1 MDYENRP
8 VPEGINVSRTHPL
21 ADFAWLLALVGIV
34 VTVVV
39 LALSL
44 AAGWLA
50 QQVPF
55 EQEVRWAQVMPASS
69 LATEQQDERT
79 QAWLQALA
87 DDLVAAHPLPDGMR
101 VQVHYVEDDTVVN
114 AYATLGGNV
123 VVFSGLLRAL
133 ESENAVAMVLA
144 HEIAHIR
151 YRDPIVALGR
161 GVAVAL
167 GLSALGGMADSGLAQ
182 NMVGNVG
189 LLTVLSFS
197 RRQETRA
204 DEDALLAL
212 QAHYGHLAGADS
224 LFAWLQ
230 EHTGPTI
237 PEFFATHPLT
247 DDRLN
252 RIRETARGTTAGEQ
266 SPLPAWLLVPSS

>member
-8 VPEGINVSRTHPL
+8 VPEGINVGRTHPL
-21 ADFAWLLALVGIV
+21 ADFAWLLAVVGIV
-34 VTVVV
+34 VTLVV
-39 LALSL
+39 LLLSL

-55 EQEVRWAQVMPASS
+55 EQEVRWAQVMPVSAP
-69 LATEQQDERT
+69 AAVQQDERT
-79 QAWLQALA
+79 RAWLQTLA
-87 DDLVAAHPLPDGMR
+87 DELVVAHPLPEGMR
-101 VQVHYVEDDTVVN
+101 VQVHYVEDDDVVN

-151 YRDPIVALGR
+151 HRDPIVALGR

-167 GLSALGGMADSGLAQ
+167 GLSAMGGMADSGLAQ

-204 DEDALLAL
+204 DEDAMVAM
-212 QAHYGHLAGADS
+212 QAHYGHLGGADS
-224 LFAWLQ
+224 LFVWLQ
-230 EHTGPTI
+230 AHTGPNV

-247 DDRLN
+247 DDRLD
-252 RIRETARGTTAGEQ
+252 RIREAAQGSTGGVP
-266 SPLPAWLLVPSS
+266 SPLPEWLVLTSP

>member
-21 ADFAWLLALVGIV
+21 ADFAWLLAVVGII
-34 VTVVV
+34 VTLVV

-55 EQEVRWAQVMPASS
+55 EQEVRWAQVMPMSS
-69 LATEQQDERT
+69 PAAEQQDERT
-79 QAWLQALA
+79 RAWLQALT
-87 DDLVAAHPLPDGMR
+87 DKLVSAHPLPDGMH
-101 VQVHYVEDDTVVN
+101 VQVHYVEDDDVVN

-167 GLSALGGMADSGLAQ
+167 GLSAMGGMADSGLAQ

-204 DEDALLAL
+204 DEDALVAM
-212 QAHYGHLAGADS
+212 QAHYGHLGGADS

-230 EHTGPTI
+230 AHTGPTV

-247 DDRLN
+247 DDRLD
-252 RIRETARGTTAGEQ
+252 RIREAAQGSTGGVP
-266 SPLPAWLLVPSS
+266 SPLPEWLALPSP